1 MICVRILSWCSV
13 FNNYTIKGWKVDMGV
28 RVKVIFLK
36 HIDYMMFIYNL
47 SSSLESL
54 NKTLLGQEVLIKYV

>member
-28 RVKVIFLK
+28 GVKVIFLE
-36 HIDYMMFIYNL
+36 HIDYMVLIYNL
-47 SSSLESL
+47 SSSLECL

>member
-1 MICVRILSWCSV
+1 MICLKIFSWCSV

-28 RVKVIFLK
+28 RVKVIFFE
-36 HIDYMMFIYNL
+36 HIDYMVFIYNL
-47 SSSLESL
+47 SSSLEGL